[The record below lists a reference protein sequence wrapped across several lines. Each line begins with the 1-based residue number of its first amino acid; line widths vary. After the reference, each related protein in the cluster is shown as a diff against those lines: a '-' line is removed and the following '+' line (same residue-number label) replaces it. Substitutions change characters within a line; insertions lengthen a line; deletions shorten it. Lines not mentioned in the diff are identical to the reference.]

1 MLLYRMNDFEM
12 KTGRVTQTPSGAKT
26 QEIKDLIAQV
36 SQPLPFEKEMS
47 TIIQNYNARN
57 MSQEDQ
63 KNYFR
68 WQEKTATLQ
77 LLEFTLEDYQKV
89 SAEVIE
95 LEQLYAGLQNDID
108 SASDDESLEDVIE
121 RLNYLAGEAMTWI
134 EYKKRRLLE
143 IVRSFESQ
151 KEEAEKAGLIPYR
164 MPRFANR
171 GGTKRTRPKRT
182 RTKRTRTKRTR
193 TKRTRTKRIRRKTNK
208 KRNPR
213 RR

>member
-1 MLLYRMNDFEM
+1 MNDFEM

-151 KEEAEKAGLIPYR
+151 KDEAEKAGLIPYR

-171 GGTKRTRPKRT
+171 GGTKRTRNKKKT
-182 RTKRTRTKRTR
+182 
-193 TKRTRTKRIRRKTNK
+193 RKTNK
-208 KRNPR
+208 RRKPR
-213 RR
+213 KHKK

>member
-1 MLLYRMNDFEM
+1 MNDFEM

-77 LLEFTLEDYQKV
+77 LLEFTLEDYQKI

-151 KEEAEKAGLIPYR
+151 KDEAEKAGLIPYR

-171 GGTKRTRPKRT
+171 GGTKRTRNKRKT
-182 RTKRTRTKRTR
+182 
-193 TKRTRTKRIRRKTNK
+193 RKTNK
-208 KRNPR
+208 RRKPR
-213 RR
+213 KHKK

>member
-1 MLLYRMNDFEM
+1 MLLYKMENDVEM
-12 KTGRVTQTPSGAKT
+12 KTGLVTQTPSGAKT
-26 QEIKDLIAQV
+26 REIKDLIAQV

-47 TIIQNYNARN
+47 TIIQIYNNRN
-57 MSQEDQ
+57 MSPEDQ
-63 KNYFR
+63 KIYFR

-143 IVRSFESQ
+143 IVSSFESQ
-151 KEEAEKAGLIPYR
+151 KEEAEKAGFIPYR
-164 MPRFANR
+164 MPRFVNR
-171 GGTKRTRPKRT
+171 GGTKKQYQ
-182 RTKRTRTKRTR
+182 
-193 TKRTRTKRIRRKTNK
+193 
-208 KRNPR
+208 
-213 RR
+213 

>member
-1 MLLYRMNDFEM
+1 MNDFEM

-77 LLEFTLEDYQKV
+77 LLEFTLEDYQKI

-143 IVRSFESQ
+143 IVSSFESQ
-151 KEEAEKAGLIPYR
+151 KEEAEKAGFIPYR

-171 GGTKRTRPKRT
+171 GGTKRTRNKRKT
-182 RTKRTRTKRTR
+182 
-193 TKRTRTKRIRRKTNK
+193 RKTNK
-208 KRNPR
+208 RRKPR

>member
-1 MLLYRMNDFEM
+1 MLLYRMENDFEM

-36 SQPLPFEKEMS
+36 SQSLPFEKEMS

-57 MSQEDQ
+57 MSHEDQ

-171 GGTKRTRPKRT
+171 GGTKRTRNKRKT
-182 RTKRTRTKRTR
+182 
-193 TKRTRTKRIRRKTNK
+193 RKTNK
-208 KRNPR
+208 RRKPR
-213 RR
+213 KHKNTNQKN

>member
-1 MLLYRMNDFEM
+1 MNDFEM

-26 QEIKDLIAQV
+26 REIKDLIAQV

-89 SAEVIE
+89 SVEVIE
-95 LEQLYAGLQNDID
+95 LEQLYAGLQTDID

-151 KEEAEKAGLIPYR
+151 KDEAEKAGLIPYR

-171 GGTKRTRPKRT
+171 GGTKRTRNKKKT
-182 RTKRTRTKRTR
+182 
-193 TKRTRTKRIRRKTNK
+193 RKTNK
-208 KRNPR
+208 RRKPR
-213 RR
+213 KHKK

>member
-1 MLLYRMNDFEM
+1 MNDFEM

-63 KNYFR
+63 KSYFR

-143 IVRSFESQ
+143 IVSSFESQ
-151 KEEAEKAGLIPYR
+151 KKEAEKAGFILHRI
-164 MPRFANR
+164 PRFANR
-171 GGTKRTRPKRT
+171 GGTKRMRNKRKT
-182 RTKRTRTKRTR
+182 
-193 TKRTRTKRIRRKTNK
+193 RKTNK
-208 KRNPR
+208 GRKSNKRR
-213 RR
+213 KTKR

>member
-1 MLLYRMNDFEM
+1 MNDFEM

-171 GGTKRTRPKRT
+171 GGTKRTRNKRKT
-182 RTKRTRTKRTR
+182 
-193 TKRTRTKRIRRKTNK
+193 RKTNK
-208 KRNPR
+208 RRKPR
-213 RR
+213 KHKK

>member
-1 MLLYRMNDFEM
+1 MNDFEM

-26 QEIKDLIAQV
+26 REIKDLIAQV

-57 MSQEDQ
+57 MSHEDQ

-89 SAEVIE
+89 SVEVIE
-95 LEQLYAGLQNDID
+95 LEQLYAGLQTDID

-151 KEEAEKAGLIPYR
+151 KDEAEKAGLIPYR

-171 GGTKRTRPKRT
+171 GGTKRTRNKKKT
-182 RTKRTRTKRTR
+182 
-193 TKRTRTKRIRRKTNK
+193 RKTNK
-208 KRNPR
+208 RRKPR
-213 RR
+213 KHKK

>member
-1 MLLYRMNDFEM
+1 MENDVEM
-12 KTGRVTQTPSGAKT
+12 KTGLVTQTPSGAKT
-26 QEIKDLIAQV
+26 REIKDLIAQV

-151 KEEAEKAGLIPYR
+151 KDEAEKAGLIPYR

-171 GGTKRTRPKRT
+171 GGTKRTRNKKKT
-182 RTKRTRTKRTR
+182 
-193 TKRTRTKRIRRKTNK
+193 RKTNK
-208 KRNPR
+208 RRKPR
-213 RR
+213 KHKK

>member
-151 KEEAEKAGLIPYR
+151 KDEAEKAGLIPYR

-171 GGTKRTRPKRT
+171 GGTKRTRNKKKT
-182 RTKRTRTKRTR
+182 
-193 TKRTRTKRIRRKTNK
+193 RKTNK
-208 KRNPR
+208 RRKPR
-213 RR
+213 KHKK

>member
-1 MLLYRMNDFEM
+1 MNDFEM

-36 SQPLPFEKEMS
+36 SQSLPFEKEMS

-171 GGTKRTRPKRT
+171 GGTKRTRNKRKT
-182 RTKRTRTKRTR
+182 
-193 TKRTRTKRIRRKTNK
+193 RKTNK
-208 KRNPR
+208 RRKPR
-213 RR
+213 KHKNTNQKN

>member
-1 MLLYRMNDFEM
+1 MNDFEM

-151 KEEAEKAGLIPYR
+151 KEEAEKAGFILHRI
-164 MPRFANR
+164 PRFANR
-171 GGTKRTRPKRT
+171 GGTKRTRTKRT

>member
-171 GGTKRTRPKRT
+171 GGTKRTRNKRKT
-182 RTKRTRTKRTR
+182 
-193 TKRTRTKRIRRKTNK
+193 RKTNK
-208 KRNPR
+208 RRKPR
-213 RR
+213 KHKK

>member
-1 MLLYRMNDFEM
+1 MENDFEM

-36 SQPLPFEKEMS
+36 SQSLPFEKEMS

-171 GGTKRTRPKRT
+171 GGTKRTRNKRKT
-182 RTKRTRTKRTR
+182 
-193 TKRTRTKRIRRKTNK
+193 RKTNK
-208 KRNPR
+208 RRKPR
-213 RR
+213 KHKNTNQKN